1 MRHLPV
7 RKLLCVVALAGAA
20 LGAQAQAFPSRPVTV
35 IAPFAAGG
43 SADGVARVV
52 ARELGQVL
60 GQPVIVDNKP
70 GAGGATGL
78 MLVAKANPDGYTLGM
93 GAAGAI
99 VIGPHLPDAPAL
111 NPQEQLQPLAKVAD
125 IPLVLVAGSGSAS
138 GSGSGAGYATLQALL
153 DAAKTTEVPTGNSGQ
168 YTAHHLAAELL
179 ASTTK
184 TRLPA
189 VPYRGSAPAVSDV
202 IGGQVP
208 VAFVDLTSVAGHL
221 KAGTVKALGVTS
233 ASRSKLAPDIPSIG
247 ETVPGY
253 AAPAWL
259 GMFAPKGLPPEVSDK
274 LATGLRT
281 VLEKPEVQA
290 QILTLSAEPAYL
302 GPKPFAGFI
311 DAESRRWAAV
321 ISRLPGQ
328 PQK

>member
-1 MRHLPV
+1 VHPLLTR
-7 RKLLCVVALAGAA
+7 RLLCAIGLAGAA
-20 LGAQAQAFPSRPVTV
+20 LGGQAQAQAQTFPSRPVTV

-52 ARELGQVL
+52 ARELAQVL

-78 MLVAKANPDGYTLGM
+78 LLVAKANPDGYTIGM

-99 VIGPHLPDAPAL
+99 VIGPHLPDAPPL
-111 NPQEQLQPLAKVAD
+111 DPPKQLLPLAKVAD
-125 IPLVLVAGSGSAS
+125 IPLVLVAGA
-138 GSGSGAGYATLQALL
+138 GSGYGTLQALL
-153 DAAKTTEVPTGNSGQ
+153 DAARRIEVPTGNSGQ

-202 IGGQVP
+202 IGGQLP
-208 VAFVDLTSVAGHL
+208 VAVVDLTSVAGHL

-233 ASRSKLAPDIPSIG
+233 AKRSKLAPEIPSIS
-247 ETVPGY
+247 EVVPGY

-259 GMFAPKGLPPEVSDK
+259 GMFAPKGLPADVGDR
-274 LATGLRT
+274 LAAGIRT

-290 QILTLSAEPAYL
+290 QILSLSAEPAYL

-311 DAESRRWAAV
+311 DAESRRWATV
-321 ISRLPGQ
+321 IARLPGQ

>member
-1 MRHLPV
+1 MRHLPL
-7 RKLLCVVALAGAA
+7 RKLLCAVALAGAA
-20 LGAQAQAFPSRPVTV
+20 LGAQAQAFPSRTLTL

-78 MLVAKANPDGYTLGM
+78 MLVAKANPDGYTVGM

-111 NPQEQLQPLAKVAD
+111 NPQKQLQPLAKIAD
-125 IPLVLVAGSGSAS
+125 IPLVLVAGA
-138 GSGSGAGYATLQALL
+138 GSGYGTLQSLL
-153 DAAKTTEVPTGNSGQ
+153 AAAKTTEVPTGNSGQ

-259 GMFAPKGLPPEVSDK
+259 GMFAPKGLPADVSDK
-274 LATGLRT
+274 LAAAIRT

-290 QILTLSAEPAYL
+290 QVLTLSAEPAYL

>member
-1 MRHLPV
+1 VPPFLA
-7 RKLLCVVALAGAA
+7 RKLLCAISLATAAFGAC
-20 LGAQAQAFPSRPVTV
+20 AQGFPSKPVTI

-43 SADGVARVV
+43 SADGIARVV

-60 GQPVIVDNKP
+60 GQSVIVDNKP

-78 MLVAKANPDGYTLGM
+78 ILVANAKPDGYTIGM

-99 VIGPHLPDAPAL
+99 VIGPHLPDAPPL
-111 NPQEQLQPLAKVAD
+111 NPEKQLQPLAKLAD
-125 IPLVLVAGSGSAS
+125 IPLVLV
-138 GSGSGAGYATLQALL
+138 SGANSGYGNLQALL
-153 DAAKTTEVPTGNSGQ
+153 NAAKTTEVPTGNAGQ
-168 YTAHHLAAELL
+168 YTAHHLSVELL

-189 VPYRGSAPAVSDV
+189 IPYRGSAPAVTDV

-208 VAFVDLTSVAGHL
+208 AAMVDLTSVAGHL
-221 KAGTVKALGVTS
+221 KSGTVKALGVTS
-233 ASRSKLAPDIPSIG
+233 PKRSKLAPDIPSIS
-247 ETVPGY
+247 EAVPGY

-259 GMFAPKGLPPEVSDK
+259 GMFAPKGIPADVSEK
-274 LATGLRT
+274 LAKGIQT

-290 QILTLSAEPAYL
+290 QILNLSAEPAYL
-302 GPKPFAGFI
+302 GPKPFTTFI
-311 DAESRRWAAV
+311 NAESTRWATV
-321 ISRLPGQ
+321 IASLPKQ